1 VKNAY
6 SAVTVIPSSR
16 GTRNC
21 IFIVIKSDSRHLID
35 FASWCCRS
43 RNFSPEY
50 WTRIARISGYSSA
63 SWNHKI

>member
-1 VKNAY
+1 VKITY

-21 IFIVIKSDSRHLID
+21 IFIVTKSDSQHPTSY
-35 FASWCCRS
+35 ASCCCHS

-50 WTRIARISGYSSA
+50 WQKLQEYQDILQHFEAIE
-63 SWNHKI
+63 